1 MKPVVR
7 QWTES
12 DIQRLRELMD
22 KGASAIRVSAA
33 LNRSLSS
40 VKKMARQLGGDL
52 AGVRD
57 LKADR
62 KKRLQEAELVL
73 RPGQRRNDGTFV

>member
-1 MKPVVR
+1 MKPIVR

-12 DIQRLRELMD
+12 DIQKLKELMER
-22 KGASAIRVSAA
+22 GVSAIRVSAA

-57 LKADR
+57 IRADR
-62 KKRLQEAELVL
+62 RKRVEEAERVL
-73 RPGQRRNDGTFV
+73 RSGQRRNDGTYV